1 MDSTII
7 LIGPMSAGKSTIGGL
22 LAEKL
27 GWPRYSLDEK
37 RWEYYQEIGYD
48 EAFADNI
55 RQAEG
60 MEGLLRYWKPF
71 EAHAVVRILS
81 DHSSG
86 VIDFGA
92 GHSVYEDDALF
103 NRVQDAL
110 AAYPFVIL
118 LLPSPDLDESV
129 EILNNRFVQML
140 AEEEGIEADS
150 RTLQINEHFV
160 KHPSNQLLAKKIVYT
175 NGKTPDETCAEIL
188 QHIAKEGAGF
198 G

>member
-1 MDSTII
+1 VAGPLVLAAGIGGNGRRWLSNKVKIMDSTII

-71 EAHAVVRILS
+71 EA
-81 DHSSG
+81 
-86 VIDFGA
+86 
-92 GHSVYEDDALF
+92 
-103 NRVQDAL
+103 
-110 AAYPFVIL
+110 
-118 LLPSPDLDESV
+118 
-129 EILNNRFVQML
+129 
-140 AEEEGIEADS
+140 DS